1 MSEKGL
7 SGEDEKFQGT
17 GHAATELVIRGRVE
31 SVFYLSHLGVSQE
44 EVQKKPQ
51 LGTTQ

>member
-1 MSEKGL
+1 MKEESIRYRPCGNRI
-7 SGEDEKFQGT
+7 GF
-17 GHAATELVIRGRVE
+17 RGRVE
-31 SVFYLSHLGVSQE
+31 SVFIRYNWGDPQE